1 VVAIVIVT
9 IGVITDDGVATWIVN
24 RAVGRRSVVD
34 K

>member
-1 VVAIVIVT
+1 VVATVIVA
-9 IGVITDDGVATWIVN
+9 IGVITDDGVAIWIVD